1 MCVALF
7 LPADLAVRLQKPAGR
22 EKPHDDVR
30 PVAMG
35 LNEKVLNLIVRVV
48 RAVRRR
54 VRPVSLPKQFCSGS

>member
-7 LPADLAVRLQKPAGR
+7 LPTDLAVRLQKPAGR

-35 LNEKVLNLIVRVV
+35 LNEKVLNLIVGVV
-48 RAVRRR
+48 WAVAPPHM
-54 VRPVSLPKQFCSGS
+54 RPVFLATK